1 MRRIAFL
8 LISAMTIAGC
18 AVASAQD
25 VNTLNART
33 TCGAYRPGQVIVKF
47 KTSSSVDIKASD
59 NALSRSSSVS
69 EVDKAFKEIGV
80 KQVAEL
86 MPLTGGRTF
95 QAVARA
101 FNGQPVEARPM
112 EKAFVL
118 TLNESGAADVPEAVE
133 RLRQVADVE
142 YAEPNYLVYALG
154 SETDTPDDPYY
165 SLQYGIDAINLPALW
180 KQPIIAKEGPVIAIL
195 DTGVDITHPDLA
207 DNIWTNTAETDGASS
222 YDDDRNGYVDD
233 LHGWDFVNQ
242 TGDIH
247 DYNGHGTHCAGIAA
261 ACGFNGKGIVGA
273 NPDARI
279 MPLTVL
285 QSNGQGDIATII
297 KALDYATANGANI
310 ISMSLGSYSTSMA
323 FEEALGRAYQNA
335 VIIAAAGNDGLC
347 LNHEHKEKG
356 QMAPMPMFP
365 AAYTFV
371 LGVQASAQNGG
382 LAAFSNYDDDGATF
396 SPYSEDK
403 LYNYEVMVPG
413 TSIMST
419 YPGGGY
425 KELNGTSMA
434 TPLVAGAVSRLLQA
448 KAYTNKE
455 ELFGDLINSVTAKG
469 DLDIYAAYNLSDQ
482 DRQPELQ
489 FVTLDMIDADG
500 DGRADAGEEVAFY
513 PVIRNAWGH
522 ATNIT
527 FSVECAETVNN
538 TFTIL
543 DGTAEF
549 GVNLSSYGKAR
560 ALNPVRIKFNDNVA
574 DGRIVRL
581 KFTAQGDNAAQI
593 EKELE
598 VMIEN
603 AVGLTGVL
611 SKDMTL
617 TPDQHY
623 VVTGTFAVPRG
634 VTLTIQPGTTLKF
647 RDNAYFVAEG
657 EVIAN
662 GKPGS
667 MITFTKADLSL
678 GNIRRIELGEA
689 EVSYCIFENLH
700 FSNYD
705 PVVVSKATNCIFRN
719 CRAPYVFASSFELW
733 ENSSFYDLI
742 GITALMSSPLEKVVN
757 SNFVNNT
764 TSGRSNM
771 GASYGIIIQDG
782 RGLLCSNV
790 FNNEY
795 NYEGEKLV
803 GSAQIHTGMGIFT
816 SDQPS
821 YFGTSSLEIA
831 KERVIDINHPYNEY
845 IGSRAEYDF
854 SNMPTRPYAEAP
866 GIVWKV
872 VVNGYD
878 AQDEFEK
885 LPALGVGTHK
895 FEVYFNRPM
904 NKAVAPAIAM
914 GVRTPYT
921 QTAIGENGSW
931 NDAGDVY
938 TAYLTISGKSSIDG
952 LNRIYVAD
960 AEDNEYFPIPV
971 EDSRFN
977 VLVQAAG
984 SLSDGF
990 MAEAGLGRVNLTW
1003 DSPEDEDIDDMLG
1016 FNMYRYELDAEGN
1029 ASDTI
1034 CINRQLLEPQTEMLL
1049 TDYDV
1054 VPRKTYCYYYKVMR
1068 TDLSET
1074 SPSKTVAVTP
1084 LTAMAGDAN
1093 GSGDVNVADVITT
1106 VNYASGLSPQ
1116 PFIFEAADMNADQEI
1131 DILDVVGIIRVILY
1145 PNAATASLSAE
1156 STATYWMDA
1165 DGTVYVDSP
1174 VELAGV
1180 QFNVKLRR
1188 DGNISGC
1195 AALEGFEQTGA
1206 WTGDDDY
1213 IFMAYNLAGRT
1224 IAPGCHAIAK
1234 IANGE
1239 ISGTRLSD
1247 VMGANVAAALGTPT
1261 VVEMPTP
1268 DNAQPSVRGIYN
1280 MTGTKVAADADE
1292 LSKLPAGVYIVNGQK
1307 VIK

>member
-1 MRRIAFL
+1 MRKIAFL

-25 VNTLNART
+25 VNTLNARAT
-33 TCGAYRPGQVIVKF
+33 RGAYRPGQVIVKF
-47 KTSSSVDIKASD
+47 KASSNVDIKASD

-80 KQVAEL
+80 KQVSEL

-95 QAVARA
+95 QAAARG

-118 TLNESGAADVPEAVE
+118 TLNENGAANVSEAVE
-133 RLRQVADVE
+133 RLRKVADVE

-154 SETDTPDDPYY
+154 VESGTPDDPYY

-180 KQPIIAKEGPVIAIL
+180 AQPIISKEGPVIAIL
-195 DTGVDITHPDLA
+195 DTGVDITHPDLEA
-207 DNIWTNTAETDGASS
+207 NIWTNTAETDGASF
-222 YDDDRNGYVDD
+222 YDDDRNGFVDD

-261 ACGFNGKGIVGA
+261 ACGFNGTGIVGA
-273 NPDARI
+273 NPDALI

-335 VIIAAAGNDGLC
+335 VIIAAAGNDGYC
-347 LNHEHKEKG
+347 LNHAHIERG
-356 QMAPMPMFP
+356 QYAPMPMFP

-382 LAAFSNYDDDGATF
+382 LASFSNYDDNGATF
-396 SPYSEDK
+396 SAYSEDK
-403 LYNYEVMVPG
+403 LYNYEVTVPG
-413 TSIMST
+413 ASIMST

-448 KAYTNKE
+448 KEYTNKE
-455 ELFGDLINSVTAKG
+455 ELFGDLINSTTAKG

-489 FVTLDMIDADG
+489 FVTLDMVDADG

-522 ATNIT
+522 AKNIS

-543 DGTAEF
+543 DGTADF
-549 GVNLSSYGKAR
+549 GWSLSSYGKAR
-560 ALNPVRIKFNDNVA
+560 AQNPVRIKFHDNVA

-593 EKELE
+593 EQELE
-598 VMIEN
+598 VMVEN
-603 AVGLTGVL
+603 AVELTGL
-611 SKDMTL
+611 LREDMTL

-623 VVTGTFAVPRG
+623 VVTGTFG
-634 VTLTIQPGTTLKF
+634 VSEERTLTIMPGTTIKF
-647 RDNAYFVAEG
+647 RDDSRFIVEG
-657 EVIAN
+657 KVIAN
-662 GKPGS
+662 GEPGN
-667 MITFTKADLSL
+667 MITFTKADLGL
-678 GNIRRIELGEA
+678 GDINKLDLGKND
-689 EVSYCIFENLH
+689 VSFCKFVNLH
-700 FSNYD
+700 INGYITCL
-705 PVVVSKATNCIFRN
+705 KETNCIYDNISGQFVPGN
-719 CRAPYVFASSFELW
+719 NTGNRATFEKCLIQNFSGTW
-733 ENSSFYDLI
+733 YNSSSVSGEAFVLK
-742 GITALMSSPLEKVVN
+742 SNVVN
-757 SNFVNNT
+757 NDIHDSKAPFCLPARDFSET
-764 TSGRSNM
+764 
-771 GASYGIIIQDG
+771 
-782 RGLLCSNV
+782 NV
-790 FNNEY
+790 FNNY
-795 NYEGEKLV
+795 NAL
-803 GSAQIHTGMGIFT
+803 SADPFSVMVYGGMGT
-816 SDQPS
+816 YTPNGPL
-821 YFGTSSLEIA
+821 YFGTSLVNIA
-831 KERVIDINHPYNEY
+831 KNRVIDINHPLGTSAES
-845 IGSRAEYDF
+845 IAEYDF
-854 SNMPTRPYAEAP
+854 GNMPTKPIAEAP

-878 AQDEFEK
+878 AQDEFDK

-904 NKAVAPAIAM
+904 NKTVIPTIAM

-952 LNRIYVAD
+952 LNRIYVAG

-984 SLSDGF
+984 SLSEGF

-1003 DSPEDEDIDDMLG
+1003 DSPEDADIDDMLG
-1016 FNMYRYELDAEGN
+1016 FNMYRYELDADGN
-1029 ASDTI
+1029 ASDPI
-1034 CINRQLLEPQTEMLL
+1034 CINRQLLEPQAEMLL

-1068 TDLSET
+1068 TDMSET

-1093 GSGDVNVADVITT
+1093 GSGDVNVADVVTT

-1116 PFIFEAADMNADQEI
+1116 PFIFEAADMNGDQEI

-1156 STATYWMDA
+1156 ATATYWMDE

-1180 QFNVKLRR
+1180 QFNVKLNR
-1188 DGNISGC
+1188 DGNVSGC
-1195 AALEGFEQTGA
+1195 AALKGFEQTGA
-1206 WTGDDDY
+1206 WVGDDDY
-1213 IFMAYNLAGRT
+1213 IFMAYNMAGRT

-1234 IANGE
+1234 ITNGE

-1247 VMGANVAAALGTPT
+1247 VMGGNVTAALGTPT
-1261 VVEMPTP
+1261 IIEKPTI
-1268 DNAQPSVRGIYN
+1268 DNAQPNVKGIY
-1280 MTGTKVAADADE
+1280 TVAGTKVAADVDE
-1292 LSKLPAGVYIVNGQK
+1292 LGKLPAGVYIVNGQK